1 MNFVSL
7 VFFVAIVMRRRRR
20 DSERRLYGLTSSGNR
35 GNANVPAT
43 SSTTVIW
50 QV

>member
-1 MNFVSL
+1 V
-7 VFFVAIVMRRRRR
+7 I
-20 DSERRLYGLTSSGNR
+20 SERRRYCRTSSGKR